1 MSGERGNTSHS
12 FLSVNQY
19 KTLNVWRPRRQG
31 RGENGFWGG
40 NSSSKEKDEDED
52 GNEGYEVK
60 EHNEKVLRD
69 FQLVPV

>member
-1 MSGERGNTSHS
+1 MYGG
-12 FLSVNQY
+12 QG
-19 KTLNVWRPRRQG
+19 G
-31 RGENGFWGG
+31 RGEVKMGFGGG